1 MKIKK
6 ILLLLITSLLIISCG
21 KDVVTDE
28 SLDVNEKG
36 WNVNEKFNISVNIT
50 DTLSSYNFYVNLRNT
65 TDFKYSNFFFFVNT
79 TFPNGKIARDTLEC
93 MLANQEGKWI
103 GKGHGKIKDN
113 RILFKAHVLFPM
125 KGTYKFAIEHGMRDL
140 NIAGIKNIG
149 LRIVKNKN
157 K

>member
-79 TFPNGKIARDTLEC
+79 TFPN
-93 MLANQEGKWI
+93 
-103 GKGHGKIKDN
+103 
-113 RILFKAHVLFPM
+113 
-125 KGTYKFAIEHGMRDL
+125 
-140 NIAGIKNIG
+140 
-149 LRIVKNKN
+149 
-157 K
+157 

>member
-6 ILLLLITSLLIISCG
+6 ILYLLILTLLLISCG
-21 KDVVTDE
+21 KDVITDE

-36 WNVNEKFNISVNIT
+36 WNVNEKFNIAVNIT
-50 DTLSSYNFYVNLRNT
+50 DTLSSYNFYINLRNT
-65 TDFKYSNFFFFVNT
+65 TDYRYSNFFFFINT

-93 MLANQEGKWI
+93 MLANQEGKWL

-113 RILFKAHVLFPM
+113 RILFKAHILFPL
-125 KGTYKFAIEHGMRDL
+125 KGIYKFEIEHAMRDL

-149 LRIVKNKN
+149 LRIVKNKQN
-157 K
+157 